1 MILRCA
7 ECRESVDVGDGDTP
21 SWHLPL
27 WDHLLDQHMDLVAL
41 GRQHSVQFRGTR
53 GLVAYVDEPA

>member
-1 MILRCA
+1 
-7 ECRESVDVGDGDTP
+7 VDVGDGDTP